1 MKRLTH
7 VKAVV
12 NSNFELQVSDRLK
25 ANPKYDGMY
34 TGKNV
39 VLSGT
44 HTHSGP
50 AGFMQYLLF
59 DITSKGWVQQS
70 FDSLVDGILLVS
82 LIHCP
87 IILLIVY

>member
-1 MKRLTH
+1 M
-7 VKAVV
+7 
-12 NSNFELQVSDRLK
+12 QVTDRLK
-25 ANPKYDGMY
+25 ANPKYAGIY
-34 TGKNV
+34 TAKNV

-70 FDSLVDGILLVS
+70 FDSLVDGILMVNFYTV
-82 LIHCP
+82 IVP
-87 IILLIVY
+87 IDAELFN

>member
-25 ANPKYDGMY
+25 ANPKYAGMY